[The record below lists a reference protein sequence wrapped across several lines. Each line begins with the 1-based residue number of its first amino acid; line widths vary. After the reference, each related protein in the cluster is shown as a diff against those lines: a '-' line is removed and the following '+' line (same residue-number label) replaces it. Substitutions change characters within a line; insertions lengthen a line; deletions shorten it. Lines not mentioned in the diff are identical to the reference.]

1 MTDSTDAATGP
12 GTAAEVRDALAALAD
27 PDRAIAVARFFQ
39 TGPGQY
45 GEGDIFVGLRLP
57 DIRNVVK
64 RFAALPLPEVDELL
78 TSEVHEHRLTA
89 LLILV
94 AQFRRAGRTRSRD
107 DETRR
112 TLCRFYLGAVRRGL
126 VNNWD
131 LVDASA
137 PTLLGE
143 YLVDRPRDVLFELAA
158 SDILWHRR
166 VAMIASSAF
175 IARGDAT
182 TTLQLAERLL
192 GDTES
197 LIHKAVGWMLREV
210 GKRIDR
216 DLLVGFLDAHAAR
229 MPRTALSYATEH
241 LDPELRAHYRSL
253 PRRAAASAEIDHSG
267 RD

>member
-1 MTDSTDAATGP
+1 MMNSVRPPAGTDA
-12 GTAAEVRDALAALAD
+12 TAAAVRAALDAVAD
-27 PDRAIAVARFFQ
+27 PDHAARVSRYFQ

-45 GEGDIFVGLRLP
+45 GEGDVFVGIRLP
-57 DIRNVVK
+57 DMRLVA
-64 RFAALPLPEVDELL
+64 RQFAGLPPAEAEALL
-78 TSEVHEHRLTA
+78 SSAVHEHRLAA

-94 AQFRRAGRTRSRD
+94 GQFRRAGRAGTR
-107 DETRR
+107 DEADRAR
-112 TLCRFYLGAVRRGL
+112 LSGFYLDAVRRGF

-131 LVDASA
+131 LVDVSA

-158 SDILWHRR
+158 DESIWQRR
-166 VAMIASSAF
+166 VAMLASSAF
-175 IARGDAT
+175 LAHGDAT

-210 GKRIDR
+210 GKLDR
-216 DLLVGFLDAHAAR
+216 ALLLGFLDVNAGR

-241 LDPELRAHYRSL
+241 LDPELRARYRAH
-253 PRRAAASAEIDHSG
+253 PRRASGPAEIDRSG